1 MAPRRTAGAFGR
13 VSCGQHLDE
22 SSSVS
27 KNLSSV
33 FLSGR
38 DFLSRR
44 GFHGPEGA
52 RLGPDRVADAPLAAE
67 TRSLASRTIL
77 SGCSR
82 FDRLRLPPGKSSRRQ
97 RCSLCHW
104 LFCCCHERGC
114 CLQRPSQTQP
124 AITLQPTSGTDDAP
138 TFHSV
143 RTESLI
149 RRSRLK
155 RRSSSSSGRSTR
167 YAAQAWRS

>member
-67 TRSLASRTIL
+67 TQVASLAYYLVGLLALRSPEASTWQIFAAATMFALPLVVLLLPRTRML
-77 SGCSR
+77 
-82 FDRLRLPPGKSSRRQ
+82 FATAKSNAAGYHASAD
-97 RCSLCHW
+97 
-104 LFCCCHERGC
+104 ERH
-114 CLQRPSQTQP
+114 R
-124 AITLQPTSGTDDAP
+124 
-138 TFHSV
+138 
-143 RTESLI
+143 
-149 RRSRLK
+149 
-155 RRSSSSSGRSTR
+155 
-167 YAAQAWRS
+167 